1 MYTIRAPKEKMQ
13 ILVYRICIYIHPEV
27 STLIAWVYLNVL
39 LIARSAWYTVAV
51 SPFVV
56 NFLRGIFGTAFPF
69 HFRNFSENS
78 LFCDLFIFAFVP
90 FLVQRTGTREKS
102 ILNNLIVGASVWKD
116 STSDSFY
123 NWIRIWDSCFSFSRS
138 LYSSLDLLKRGWS
151 GLSNCS
157 IYFLFCYLEKKEL
170 SISDS
175 ESNSFFPTILR
186 NEIVCFLVCGLQQ
199 LNGYNSKQKISY
211 TSNISKK
218 KKNERCSK

>member
-1 MYTIRAPKEKMQ
+1 M
-13 ILVYRICIYIHPEV
+13 
-27 STLIAWVYLNVL
+27 
-39 LIARSAWYTVAV
+39 
-51 SPFVV
+51 
-56 NFLRGIFGTAFPF
+56 
-69 HFRNFSENS
+69 
-78 LFCDLFIFAFVP
+78 
-90 FLVQRTGTREKS
+90 
-102 ILNNLIVGASVWKD
+102 
-116 STSDSFY
+116 
-123 NWIRIWDSCFSFSRS
+123 
-138 LYSSLDLLKRGWS
+138 DLLKRGWS

-186 NEIVCFLVCGLQQ
+186 NEIVCFLVCGLQ